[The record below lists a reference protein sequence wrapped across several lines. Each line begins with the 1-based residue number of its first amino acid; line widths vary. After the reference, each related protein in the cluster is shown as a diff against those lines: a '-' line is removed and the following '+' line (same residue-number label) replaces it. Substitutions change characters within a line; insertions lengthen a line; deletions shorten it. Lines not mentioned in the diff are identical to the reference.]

1 MDTDAI
7 EDTLCMVAH
16 SGVHMAPLLAAW
28 DNDHSRNATL
38 HIANIVGRRLD
49 QETAPELLVAWTP
62 ATSHRSRHAAG
73 YSMAVPPK
81 EAACLAEEADA
92 AANLLSRAEGI
103 VAAMIQQ
110 AAERQ

>member
-1 MDTDAI
+1 MQQVIQWLFRPKTR
-7 EDTLCMVAH
+7 E
-16 SGVHMAPLLAAW
+16 
-28 DNDHSRNATL
+28 
-38 HIANIVGRRLD
+38 RL
-49 QETAPELLVAWTP
+49 
-62 ATSHRSRHAAG
+62 
-73 YSMAVPPK
+73 